1 MPLTNFHKLEIYYA
15 SIAVEKRC
23 MYFVLQEKLCKYKP
37 NARDVVAARLYLIIY
52 IIWKILPLERVAN
65 GEMPCKAVSERVEVE
80 ISALAGLVGS
90 MQS

>member
-23 MYFVLQEKLCKYKP
+23 MCFVLQEKLCKYKP
-37 NARDVVAARLYLIIY
+37 NAREVVATRLYLIILY
-52 IIWKILPLERVAN
+52 MEILPLERVAN

>member
-15 SIAVEKRC
+15 SIAVEKKC
-23 MYFVLQEKLCKYKP
+23 MCFVLQEKLCKYKP
-37 NARDVVAARLYLIIY
+37 NARDVVAARLYLIILY
-52 IIWKILPLERVAN
+52 MEILPLERVAN

>member
-23 MYFVLQEKLCKYKP
+23 MCFVLQEKLCKYKP
-37 NARDVVAARLYLIIY
+37 NARDVVAARLYLIILY
-52 IIWKILPLERVAN
+52 MEILPLERVAN

>member
-23 MYFVLQEKLCKYKP
+23 ICFVLPEKLCKYKP
-37 NARDVVAARLYLIIY
+37 NARDVVAARLYLIILY
-52 IIWKILPLERVAN
+52 MEILPLERVAN

>member
-23 MYFVLQEKLCKYKP
+23 MCFVLQEKYCKYKP
-37 NARDVVAARLYLIIY
+37 NARDVVAARLYLIILY
-52 IIWKILPLERVAN
+52 MEILPLERVAN

>member
-23 MYFVLQEKLCKYKP
+23 ICFVLQEKLCKYKP
-37 NARDVVAARLYLIIY
+37 NARDVVAARLYLIILY
-52 IIWKILPLERVAN
+52 MEILPLERVAN

>member
-15 SIAVEKRC
+15 CIAVEKRC
-23 MYFVLQEKLCKYKP
+23 MCFVLQEKLCKYKP
-37 NARDVVAARLYLIIY
+37 NARDVVAARLYLIILY
-52 IIWKILPLERVAN
+52 MEILPLERVAN

>member
-1 MPLTNFHKLEIYYA
+1 MQLTNFHKLEIYYA

-23 MYFVLQEKLCKYKP
+23 MCFVLQEKLCKYKP
-37 NARDVVAARLYLIIY
+37 NARDVVAARLYLIILY
-52 IIWKILPLERVAN
+52 MEILPLERVAN

>member
-23 MYFVLQEKLCKYKP
+23 MCFVLQEKLCKYKP
-37 NARDVVAARLYLIIY
+37 NARDVVAARLYLIILY
-52 IIWKILPLERVAN
+52 MEILPLERVAN

-90 MQS
+90 VQS

>member
-1 MPLTNFHKLEIYYA
+1 MLLTNFHKLEIYYA

-37 NARDVVAARLYLIIY
+37 NARDVVAARLYLIILY
-52 IIWKILPLERVAN
+52 MEILPLERVAN

-80 ISALAGLVGS
+80 ISALAGFVGS

>member
-23 MYFVLQEKLCKYKP
+23 MCFVLQEKLCKYKP
-37 NARDVVAARLYLIIY
+37 NARDVVAARLYLIILY
-52 IIWKILPLERVAN
+52 MEMLPLEPVAN

-90 MQS
+90 MQP

>member
-23 MYFVLQEKLCKYKP
+23 MCFVLQEKLCKYKP
-37 NARDVVAARLYLIIY
+37 NARDVVAARLYLIILY
-52 IIWKILPLERVAN
+52 MDILPLERVAN

-90 MQS
+90 MQP

>member
-1 MPLTNFHKLEIYYA
+1 MPLTNFHKLEINYA

-23 MYFVLQEKLCKYKP
+23 ICFVLQEKLCKYKP
-37 NARDVVAARLYLIIY
+37 NARDVVAARLYLIILY
-52 IIWKILPLERVAN
+52 MEILPLERVAN

>member
-23 MYFVLQEKLCKYKP
+23 MCFVLQEKLCKYKP
-37 NARDVVAARLYLIIY
+37 NARDVVAARLYLIILY
-52 IIWKILPLERVAN
+52 MEILPLERVAN

-90 MQS
+90 MQP